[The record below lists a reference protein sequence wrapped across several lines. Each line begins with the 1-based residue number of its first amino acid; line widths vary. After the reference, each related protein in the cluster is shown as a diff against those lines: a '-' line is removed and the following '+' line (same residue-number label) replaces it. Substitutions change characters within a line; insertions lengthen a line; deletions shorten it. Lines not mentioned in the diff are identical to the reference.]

1 MTAAKQILKTLGY
14 SDDRILEWRDL
25 TKEEIDEKL
34 SNLKKEAYEYE

>member
-14 SDDRILEWRDL
+14 SDSRILEWRDL